1 MTGVLNGK
9 ESRQTVP
16 TPAQRRRMGGPR
28 AASAQPAPPPN
39 LVPRQGDGPLR
50 DARDVDWHQIIPD
63 PDQPRTQMDPER
75 LGELK
80 ESIVAQGILQ
90 PLVVREDEL
99 QPDGKMRYII
109 VAGGRRHA
117 ALGLALAE
125 ASDDETRGRLT
136 RVPIV
141 LNRSAASE
149 RRIIQLIENIQRED
163 LSPIDEAR
171 ALDEIRHLEGLSLEG
186 LAARVHR
193 SKGYVHE
200 RLRLLR
206 HEEVE
211 AALATGLLNKSAA
224 AAVASLDS
232 LEDRQAWLERAR
244 VGQRVQA
251 ADVYAHKEN
260 RLVRT
265 PSRGARRS
273 TTTSGP
279 ALEQGQAGNAN
290 TTPRGEMP
298 PGPRQVQSNFD
309 RGDDWGGAGQVP
321 SRQAAGQSDVDRADG
336 AVGTGDWVSYS
347 APPPVAVDRSQDETG
362 VTDLVDRDA
371 ADIVRG
377 VRALAHRNAVLDEVS
392 LRLLREAATE
402 LTAFLASRIP

>member
-9 ESRQTVP
+9 ESRRTVP

-28 AASAQPAPPPN
+28 AASPQPAPPPN

-50 DARDVDWHQIIPD
+50 DARDVDWHQVIPD

-80 ESIVAQGILQ
+80 ASIVAQGLLQ
-90 PLVVREDEL
+90 PLVVREDAL

-125 ASDDETRGRLT
+125 ASDDETRARLT

-224 AAVASLDS
+224 AAVASLDAP
-232 LEDRQAWLERAR
+232 EDRQAWLERAR
-244 VGQRVQA
+244 VGERVQA
-251 ADVYAHKEN
+251 ADVYAQKEN

-273 TTTSGP
+273 PTTPDP
-279 ALEQGQAGNAN
+279 ALEQGQARNAD

-298 PGPRQVQSNFD
+298 PESREVRSKFD
-309 RGDDWGGAGQVP
+309 RGDDRGKTDQVP
-321 SRQAAGQSDVDRADG
+321 GRQTAGRSGINRSDG
-336 AVGTGDWVSYS
+336 PVGTGGWG
-347 APPPVAVDRSQDETG
+347 AHAALPPVAVDRSRDETG
-362 VTDLVDRDA
+362 VTDPVDRDA
-371 ADIVRG
+371 ADVVRG
-377 VRALAHRNAVLDEVS
+377 VRALVHRDAALDEVS
-392 LRLLREAATE
+392 LRLLREAASE
-402 LTAFLASRIP
+402 LTAFLASRAL